1 MTRSPLPDNPRVLL
15 IGSGTMA
22 DRFMLLL
29 SECELRPAY
38 LEPDSVIGELTEFAV
53 VVLASDRPLPGLE
66 AELDER
72 CWRAGASWTSG
83 LLVAQEFRIGP
94 TVVPGRTPCHECWRR
109 RVRSQAPDLAVH
121 DAIRDLGVSTVMR
134 PWFTGTLAA
143 LHDQVAAILA
153 AEVMSLVS
161 NSYPF
166 PPDSRGRYW
175 QGDAV
180 YGHLQ
185 AHDFSYVGTCNR
197 CVAVGKKR
205 AGSHELYHYARDRF
219 ADSLRAA
226 AQGDKS
232 RGISAR
238 GAV

>member
-15 IGSGTMA
+15 IGSGTMV

-29 SECELRPAY
+29 SECEVRPAY

-53 VVLASDRPLPGLE
+53 VVLASERPLPGLE
-66 AELDER
+66 AELDEG
-72 CWRAGASWTSG
+72 CWRAGTPWTSG

-121 DAIRDLGVSTVMR
+121 DAIRDLSMSTVKR
-134 PWFTGTLAA
+134 PWFTGALAV
-143 LHDQVAAILA
+143 LHDQVAALLA

-166 PPDSRGRYW
+166 PPGSRGRYW

-180 YGHLQ
+180 YGHLE
-185 AHDFSYVGTCNR
+185 AHNFSYVGTCNR
-197 CVAVGKKR
+197 CVAVEKKR
-205 AGSHELYHYARDRF
+205 AGSHALRDYVRDRF
-219 ADSLRAA
+219 ADPHQSDR
-226 AQGDKS
+226 QG
-232 RGISAR
+232 G
-238 GAV
+238 